1 MSHTRMTMADSR
13 KDRTIMGILTAAAII
28 NVLIVSLLLTH
39 SADVHQPQGR
49 AVQHELIVNLNDTD
63 QKLLKFAD
71 MSKKEPI
78 SLWQKNRIV
87 GLPSGC
93 PDDIFII
100 TLVISTPDGSTR
112 RHAIRSSWATTGNDH
127 VLTVF
132 LMGEHPDSRD
142 RDGILRL
149 NNEVVKYKDIL
160 TNFKHESRKAGSSL
174 MVLLGIQWILEH
186 CQQVRY
192 VLIVHDTMFVNYRRL
207 MKVLEHHDIQDNDG
221 KLLIGNIQRDQIPIR
236 NPASSYYI
244 SEKQFSETVY
254 PPFCISSAGY
264 VMNVAAA
271 RDINNSF
278 STNNNLFPCIDVLTG
293 IVGRD
298 HNWTLIHHGHLFTT
312 TRMRS
317 KPCSVDRVVT
327 AVAPD
332 NPDAMIAVVK
342 HLSNLTVLKSCVDP
356 DLDVVLPD
364 DINNKHYLH
373 KVLRLHLDHPDI
385 CFTQGR
391 KKRDIFMI
399 AFINSHPKN
408 WEIRNAI
415 RRTWGSDLSIGGELI
430 RVFFIL
436 GKQTHSAN
444 RSYIMTEDAQHQD
457 ILQGNFIDSFAN
469 RTLKVIAGLKWILK
483 NCDHAHYLYAGAE
496 DTFVNFKSIV
506 RYLKELRSKG
516 DARERFY
523 LGSRIYGNERLSVKR
538 EKRANTKKLKV
549 SSKQYRGRY
558 YPTYCSGSG
567 YVLSSDVVPSMYR
580 TALRTPLIGVADV
593 FQGILA
599 KRLDVEPVGHPGFK
613 TWGGRVDACSLR
625 SYDTL
630 TVRGITNTPEQLF
643 HVWETYT
650 NKFVNCSNV

>member
-1 MSHTRMTMADSR
+1 MADVR
-13 KDRTIMGILTAAAII
+13 KDRTIMWILTAAAII

-49 AVQHELIVNLNDTD
+49 EVQHKLIVYLNETD
-63 QKLLKFAD
+63 QKLLKLAD

-78 SLWQKNRIV
+78 SLLKKNRIE

-100 TLVISTPDGSTR
+100 TLVISTPDDSTR

-149 NNEVVKYKDIL
+149 NNEFVKYKDIL
-160 TNFKHESRKAGSSL
+160 NNYKHESRKAGSSL

-207 MKVLEHHDIQDNDG
+207 MKVLEHRDIQDNDG
-221 KLLIGNIQRDQIPIR
+221 KLLI
-236 NPASSYYI
+236 
-244 SEKQFSETVY
+244 
-254 PPFCISSAGY
+254 
-264 VMNVAAA
+264 
-271 RDINNSF
+271 
-278 STNNNLFPCIDVLTG
+278 
-293 IVGRD
+293 
-298 HNWTLIHHGHLFTT
+298 
-312 TRMRS
+312 
-317 KPCSVDRVVT
+317 
-327 AVAPD
+327 
-332 NPDAMIAVVK
+332 
-342 HLSNLTVLKSCVDP
+342 
-356 DLDVVLPD
+356 
-364 DINNKHYLH
+364 
-373 KVLRLHLDHPDI
+373 DI

-408 WEIRNAI
+408 WGIRNAI

-506 RYLKELRSKG
+506 RYLIELRNKG

-538 EKRANTKKLKV
+538 EKRANTKKLLKV
-549 SSKQYRGRY
+549 SSKQYSGRY

-567 YVLSSDVVPSMYR
+567 YILSSDMVPSMYR

-613 TWGGRVDACSLR
+613 TWAGRVDACSLR

-630 TVRGITNTPEQLF
+630 TVRGITKTPEQLF